1 MIDSKCKKC
10 RRAGEKLFLKGD
22 RCYTQKCAMVKRPY
36 APGQHGQKQKRKRAP
51 SEFGVRLKEKQH
63 LRSIYGLREVQF
75 RKYFTL
81 ASRKKGVT
89 GEELLKILESR
100 LDNAVYRAG
109 FAASRSIARQMV
121 SHGHIDVN
129 GRRVSIPSYSVK
141 KNDMVAVRP
150 NSGKKAIFKGLEVR
164 LKKYEPPTW
173 LSLDKEK
180 MACKV
185 LRAPAGEDAGFSG
198 NLQWIVEYYSR

>member
-22 RCYTQKCAMVKRPY
+22 RCYIQKCAMVKRPY
-36 APGQHGQKQKRKRAP
+36 APGQHGQKRKRGP
-51 SEFGVRLKEKQH
+51 SEFGIRLKEKQH
-63 LRSIYGLREVQF
+63 LRSIYGLREAQF
-75 RKYFTL
+75 RKYFTA

-89 GEELLKILESR
+89 GEELMKLLESR

-109 FAASRSIARQMV
+109 FAASRSVARQMV
-121 SHGHIDVN
+121 SHGHINVN
-129 GRRVSIPSYSVK
+129 GRRVNIPSYFVK
-141 KNDMVAVRP
+141 KDNVITIH
-150 NSGKKAIFKGLEVR
+150 SGSEKKAIFKGLEVR
-164 LKKYEPPTW
+164 LKKYEPAAW

-180 MACKV
+180 TVCKV
-185 LRAPAGEDAGFSG
+185 LRSPGAEDAGFSG